1 MTTRIYLRASTK
13 DQDAERALN
22 DLLDLNHR
30 LKLGEVI
37 PYVENYS
44 GTKLDRPEL
53 NRLLEEANNGDA
65 LLVESV
71 DRLSRLTQ
79 DDFEV
84 LKHRIKAKGL
94 RLIVADLPTT
104 HQLIH
109 VNDATTSSI
118 LGLLNNMLID
128 LLATMARL
136 DNEKR
141 IERIKQGL
149 ARSGYKP
156 TGKKANQAKHKR
168 IRELLALNTMTR
180 EEIAN
185 AVGCGVATVYRVA
198 AKNETEYL
206 LSDPVNEARLKASIA
221 QAESLQAD

>member
-1 MTTRIYLRASTK
+1 MNTRIYLRASTK
-13 DQDAERALN
+13 DQDAERAFQILQ
-22 DLLDLNHR
+22 DLNQN
-30 LKLGEVI
+30 LNLGETIV
-37 PYVENYS
+37 YVENYS

-53 NRLLEEANNGDA
+53 NKLLSEANQGDT
-65 LLVESV
+65 LLVESI

-79 DDFEV
+79 QDFQE
-84 LKHRIKAKGL
+84 LKRRIQEKGL

-104 HQLIH
+104 YQMIQ
-109 VNDATTSSI
+109 TSDSITHSI
-118 LGLLNNMLID
+118 LELINNMLID

-156 TGKKANQAKHKR
+156 TGKKANEAKHKR
-168 IRELLALNTMTR
+168 IKELLAAGNMTK
-180 EEIAN
+180 EEIAK

-198 AKNETEYL
+198 K
-206 LSDPVNEARLKASIA
+206 VI
-221 QAESLQAD
+221 